1 MTKNIPVRW
10 SSLLRKSV
18 AFSRGFN
25 CLIVSIVFLVSIK
38 EVTASERPNI
48 IMVVSDDHG
57 IDAMGAY
64 GNPVIKTPHM
74 DRLAAEGV
82 RFTNAYCTSA
92 SCAASRSVILTGKY
106 GHATGSYGHVH
117 AFHHFS
123 TFDTEKSLPVLLSEA
138 GYTTARIGKYHVA
151 PESVYRFDTA
161 LEADPRSTLEM
172 ADACEEVLNSDEPFF
187 LYFCPD
193 DPHRGHPFK
202 PAVWSDANSFGN
214 TPGGYPGEHTVVY
227 DPAEVLVPRFL
238 PDNQQSREEIAQY
251 YQSVSRIDQG
261 LGRLRELVAA
271 AGKTENTIILYL
283 SDNGM
288 AFPGAKTTVYEP
300 GIKLPF
306 IVNDPRAAKKGV
318 VNRAMI
324 TWADLT
330 PTVLDFA
337 GVETAS
343 DVFHGRSF
351 RSVLEGSDVSGWDE
365 VYAAHNFHEITMYYP
380 MRVVRSGD
388 YKLIW
393 NIAFGLPYPFAS
405 DLWAAS
411 TWQSVHRVSGE
422 NFGNRKVANYLYR
435 PQFELFDLSKDPDE
449 LINLASDLGH
459 AAKLQELQDKIK
471 AFQVKTLDPWQIM
484 WANESQVQ
492 GTGVNL

>member
-1 MTKNIPVRW
+1 MHLFSIFSIR
-10 SSLLRKSV
+10 SLGVVMGLTLALSV
-18 AFSRGFN
+18 ASAAQQDG
-25 CLIVSIVFLVSIK
+25 
-38 EVTASERPNI
+38 RPNI
-48 IMVVSDDHG
+48 ILFVSDDHG
-57 IDAMGAY
+57 MDAMGAY
-64 GNPVIKTPHM
+64 GNPIIKTPHM

-82 RFTNAYCTSA
+82 RFTKAYCTSA

-117 AFHHFS
+117 DYHHFS
-123 TFDTEKSLPVLLSEA
+123 TFDTVKSLPVWLSEA

-151 PESVYRFDTA
+151 PESVYRFDVA
-161 LEADPRSTLEM
+161 LEANPRSTLEM
-172 ADACEEVLNSDEPFF
+172 ADACEAVLNSDQPFF

-202 PAVWSDANSFGN
+202 PAVWSDPNSFGN
-214 TPGGYPGEHTVVY
+214 TPGGYPGEVVEVY
-227 DPAEVLVPRFL
+227 DPAEVLVPSFL
-238 PDNQQSREEIAQY
+238 PDNEQSREEIAQY

-261 LGRLRELVAA
+261 LGRLQRLLAE
-271 AGKTENTIILYL
+271 AGKTENTIIIYL

-300 GIKLPF
+300 GIKLPL
-306 IVNDPRAAKKGV
+306 IVNDPRAERKGS
-318 VNRAMI
+318 VNDAMV

-337 GVETAS
+337 GVESAP
-343 DVFHGRSF
+343 DAFHGRSF
-351 RSVLEGSDVSGWDE
+351 RSTMKGGDMSEWNE
-365 VYAAHNFHEITMYYP
+365 IYAAHNFHEITMYYP
-380 MRVVRSGD
+380 MRVVRAGD

-393 NIAFGLPYPFAS
+393 NIAHGLPYPFAS

-411 TWQSVHRVSGE
+411 TWQSIHRVGAE
-422 NFGNRKVANYLYR
+422 NFGNRKVSDYLNR
-435 PQFELFDLSKDPDE
+435 AEFELFDLSKDPDE
-449 LINLASDLGH
+449 LVNLALDPSH
-459 AAKLQELQDKIK
+459 AAKLLELQKKIK
-471 AFQVKTLDPWQIM
+471 AFQVKTRDPWQIM